1 MIWIK
6 GESAFERHWSPGKLF
21 VDCTTTTVPWLSA
34 QPLPG
39 GMPLGNE
46 SFIFMAVALKGSK
59 KGGKRHKKKKKLF
72 AQMYLLSASFLKHS
86 PTYWCTSSMS
96 IQKEKKSQHILSF
109 MRSCDNWIPWDKA
122 AGMHFHAFPCIC
134 SYRSFQMSE
143 TEKWTFCFVLSK
155 VSGRQESFSN
165 ELKPLKSQTNTYWY

>member
-59 KGGKRHKKKKKLF
+59 KGGKRHKKKKKTFRSNVPLVSF
-72 AQMYLLSASFLKHS
+72 ISKTLSHLLMHLLDVHPKRKKNLSIFWALWGLVIIGFPGTKLLECIFMHS
-86 PTYWCTSSMS
+86 
-96 IQKEKKSQHILSF
+96 
-109 MRSCDNWIPWDKA
+109 
-122 AGMHFHAFPCIC
+122 HAFVPIDHFRCQ
-134 SYRSFQMSE
+134 R
-143 TEKWTFCFVLSK
+143 L
-155 VSGRQESFSN
+155 RSFSN